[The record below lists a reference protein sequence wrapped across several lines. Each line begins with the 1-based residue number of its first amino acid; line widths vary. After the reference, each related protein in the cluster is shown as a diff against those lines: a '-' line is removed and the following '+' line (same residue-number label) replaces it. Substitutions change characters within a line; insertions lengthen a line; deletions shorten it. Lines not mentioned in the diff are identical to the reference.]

1 MPLQGAPKLARG
13 RSNDPSDNMTT
24 SEPNYTARLQAI
36 PPSDATFAACDPS
49 LSPHLQPV
57 IVTLP
62 RRRDRWEKVVRAL
75 ASAGIARVRKFT
87 AVDGATLAEDALRP
101 LVHRNSIVSGEPTS
115 HIQLT
120 RPAIGCFL
128 SHLKIWQRFLDGGG
142 DRLMVLEDDAL
153 PQQGYSTASVERILA
168 AMPANA
174 DLVLLGCSIMAG
186 LAEKTEN
193 AAFCRVYYF
202 NGTYAYLI
210 TREGCAKLLQQLL
223 PMRAHIDHQISALLL
238 KHRSSLFAYA
248 VRPALF
254 EHDFSS
260 WSDAYVPI
268 AGTDAADRQLSALFS
283 SARNA
288 LSKDAS
294 ITLNEE

>member
-1 MPLQGAPKLARG
+1 MPSAP
-13 RSNDPSDNMTT
+13 DDTT
-24 SEPNYTARLQAI
+24 QRVVIL
-36 PPSDATFAACDPS
+36 PSDATFAACDPF
-49 LSPHLQPV
+49 LSPQLQPV

-62 RRRDRWEKVVRAL
+62 RRRDRWEKVVRNL
-75 ASAGIARVRKFT
+75 ASVGIARVRKFA
-87 AVDGATLAEDALRP
+87 AVDGATLADDALRS
-101 LVHRNSIVSGEPTS
+101 LVHRDCAVSGEPTS

-128 SHLKIWQRFLDGGG
+128 SHLRIWQRFLDSGG
-142 DRLMVLEDDAL
+142 DRLVVLEDDAL
-153 PQQGYSTASVERILA
+153 PSQGYSPASVEPILA

-186 LAEKTEN
+186 LAEKTEH

-210 TREGCAKLLQQLL
+210 TRQGCAKLLQQLL

-238 KHRSSLFAYA
+238 KHRASLFAYA

-288 LSKDAS
+288 LSEDAG